1 MNDEPEFPHLQ
12 AAAGRLNETGELSR
26 EQLRELICHD
36 CAFWHEE
43 HEDELECSCFMILK
57 LMLERGVM
65 TPASLAAAVGPRRKD
80 G

>member
-1 MNDEPEFPHLQ
+1 MTDGPEFPHLQ
-12 AAAGRLNETGELSR
+12 AAARRLKAADDMSR

-57 LMLERGVM
+57 LMLERGIM
-65 TPASLAAAVGPRRKD
+65 TPTSLAAAVGPRRKD
-80 G
+80 K